1 MFLAADLVLGE
12 GLNGGW
18 GCWLVAALVF
28 LAVDKSFAEFFFLWS
43 AVGGNGGPNC
53 HRIGGIV
60 SYFIGVDGDKRG
72 LVKAW

>member
-28 LAVDKSFAEFFFLWS
+28 LAVDKSFVGFFFFFLCG
-43 AVGGNGGPNC
+43 VLLVEMEGL
-53 HRIGGIV
+53 IV
-60 SYFIGVDGDKRG
+60 TG
-72 LVKAW
+72 LEE

>member
-28 LAVDKSFAEFFFLWS
+28 LAVDKSFAVFFFFLCGVLLVEM
-43 AVGGNGGPNC
+43 AGL
-53 HRIGGIV
+53 IV
-60 SYFIGVDGDKRG
+60 TG
-72 LVKAW
+72 LEE